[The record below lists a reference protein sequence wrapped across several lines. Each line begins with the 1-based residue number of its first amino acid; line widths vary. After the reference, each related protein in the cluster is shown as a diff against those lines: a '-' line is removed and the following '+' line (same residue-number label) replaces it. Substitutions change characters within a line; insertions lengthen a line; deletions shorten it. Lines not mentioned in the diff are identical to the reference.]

1 MLLKVTLLH
10 GCFSR
15 FLNCVNGT
23 KSRKT
28 SHMKRSL
35 FKLSSRYHRNL
46 RSSRNLGHVTIEVQI
61 SLSKMKFLKI
71 FLSQQCEYFS
81 ALKVINRSSHQRCS
95 VEIGV
100 LKNFTK
106 LQENTCARVSFS
118 IKLQVKRDSDT
129 GVFL

>member
-15 FLNCVNGT
+15 FLNCINGT
-23 KSRKT
+23 KSCKT

-46 RSSRNLGHVTIEVQI
+46 RSSRNLGHGTIEVQI
-61 SLSKMKFLKI
+61 SLKNEVSQNFLI
-71 FLSQQCEYFS
+71 AAVRYFS
-81 ALKVINRSSHQRCS
+81 ALKIINRSSHQRCS
-95 VEIGV
+95 VEICV